1 MSGHSKWA
9 QIKRQKG
16 VTDARRGKLF
26 TKLGREVQR
35 AARLGGPD
43 PDENPALRLAVSRAR
58 QANMPKDNVERA
70 IERAT
75 ASGSGEDWDEI
86 RYEAYGPGGVAML
99 IDTLTNN
106 RNRTVAEVRAALTKA
121 GGSMGET
128 GSVAWV
134 FEQKGVIAIDLG
146 PGMDAD
152 SIALAAIDAGA
163 EDVQVEEGLVEVL
176 TDPSGL
182 EAIRATLEGGG
193 VRIGSAEVM
202 MRPGNSVGLEEDKA
216 RGLMKLIDALEDL
229 DDVQRVYSN
238 ADFPDSVLVEA

>member
-1 MSGHSKWA
+1 
-9 QIKRQKG
+9 
-16 VTDARRGKLF
+16 
-26 TKLGREVQR
+26 
-35 AARLGGPD
+35 
-43 PDENPALRLAVSRAR
+43 
-58 QANMPKDNVERA
+58 
-70 IERAT
+70 
-75 ASGSGEDWDEI
+75 EI

-146 PGMDAD
+146 PDTDAD

-163 EDVQVEEGLVEVL
+163 EDVEVDDGLVEVL
-176 TDPSGL
+176 TQPSAL
-182 EAIRATLEGGG
+182 EAIRATLESGG
-193 VRIGSAEVM
+193 VSIGSAEVM

-216 RGLMKLIDALEDL
+216 RSLMKLIDALEDL